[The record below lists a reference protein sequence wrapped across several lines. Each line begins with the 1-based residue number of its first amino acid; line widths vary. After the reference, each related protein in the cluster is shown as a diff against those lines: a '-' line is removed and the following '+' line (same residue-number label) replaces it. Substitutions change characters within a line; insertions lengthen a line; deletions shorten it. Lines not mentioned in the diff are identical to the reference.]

1 MELVKI
7 INDAILNQCEDEH
20 RKYIG
25 ASQIGRPC
33 GRETWYRY
41 HGIAGTPISAK
52 LRTTFEI
59 GHRLESMLLDY
70 IEMSGI
76 DVERPSES
84 NNYLF
89 CQDPEILV
97 FQGHMDAILNK
108 DYVLDIKTAKNSS
121 FNQFTEHGLKKWSPA
136 YYSQMQSYMGMT
148 GLHEAV
154 LLAINKDTSQMH
166 EEWVEYDDY
175 EYSQLRMRALAI
187 SSLDEPPARINVN
200 PIYYVCRM
208 CQFKTICHRGD

>member
-7 INDAILNQCEDEH
+7 INDALLNHIEDER

-41 HGIAGTPISAK
+41 QGIDGAPISAA

-59 GHRLESMLLDY
+59 GHRLEAMLLDY
-70 IEMSGI
+70 IELSGI

-89 CQDPEILV
+89 CEDAEIKV
-97 FQGHMDAILNK
+97 FQGHMDAILNQS
-108 DYVLDIKTAKNSS
+108 YVLDIKTAKHSS
-121 FNQFTEHGLKKWSPA
+121 FNQFKSLGLKGWSPA
-136 YYSQMQSYMGMT
+136 YYAQMQAYMGMT
-148 GLHEAV
+148 GLKEAV
-154 LLAINKDTSQMH
+154 LLAIDKDTSQLH
-166 EEWVEYDDY
+166 EEWLDYDDY

-187 SSLDEPPARINVN
+187 STLDEPPARINKS
-200 PIYYVCRM
+200 PLYYVCQR
-208 CQFKTICHRGD
+208 CQFKAICHGSA